1 MEQEFRIAAVQM
13 VSSPLLEENLRT
25 AKRLVLQAAQDGA
38 ELVALP
44 EYFCFLGGTD
54 ADKLA
59 IAEDPGHGRIQ
70 TFLAEL
76 ATRCGIW
83 LCGGTVP
90 LRSQD
95 EKRVFNSQLVYSP
108 SGEQV
113 ARYDK
118 IHLFNFSNGTESY
131 DEAVSAMPGES
142 LAWFD
147 CPFGRVGLSVCY
159 DLRFPELYRALSP
172 VDLILVPSAFTA
184 TTGRAHWE
192 TLLRARAIENQAYV
206 LAPAQGGVHFSGRR
220 TWGHTLLADPWGD
233 VVLSLELGE
242 GLLVATV
249 NRNRIDEV
257 RRSLPALEHRVI
269 GMKLKDELN

>member
-1 MEQEFRIAAVQM
+1 MKQEFRIAAVQM

-59 IAEDPGHGRIQ
+59 IAEDPGHGKIQ
-70 TFLAEL
+70 IFLAEL

-118 IHLFNFSNGTESY
+118 IHLFNFSNATESY

-147 CPFGRVGLSVCY
+147 CPFGRIGLSVCY

-242 GLLVATV
+242 GLLVATI

-257 RRSLPALEHRVI
+257 RQSLPALQHRVI

>member
-59 IAEDPGHGRIQ
+59 IAEDAGHGKIQ

-76 ATRCGIW
+76 AARCGIW

-90 LRSQD
+90 LRSLD
-95 EKRVFNSQLVYSP
+95 AKRVFNSQLVYSP

-118 IHLFNFSNGTESY
+118 IHLFNFSNGAESY
-131 DEAVSAMPGES
+131 DEAISAMPGES

-257 RRSLPALEHRVI
+257 RQSLPALQHRVI